1 MLIVPERGP
10 SIPDARGWAI
20 SVLQQ
25 VGASRECEEHG
36 WMRACHR
43 DRHQYLPFDTS
54 AGEASSEVGKVLDS
68 SVPAGWSRM
77 PFRPTGYFHPADSCG
92 RKPANSCPEAP
103 MPRPS
108 ASGRVQSGA
117 HGARF
122 HLLTKK
128 MTDPVTLAEMAAALE
143 QSRDY
148 RVLRRLVPRPEF
160 AASND
165 EAAKTALLLDV
176 ETIGLDSNPRS
187 DHRAWNGQIRVPT
200 GRTDHPSPRYIQLFQ
215 PAAGGHPP
223 AVTALTGITDE
234 MVNGH
239 NLDPNRVAALPLS
252 SSLRTMP
259 LSIARSWSVTVRRL
273 SIKLGRVRSV
283 RLNGAVMASKAH
295 GCRIC

>member
-20 SVLQQ
+20 SVLH
-25 VGASRECEEHG
+25 GASRECEEHG

-43 DRHQYLPFDTS
+43 DRHQYPPFDTS

-92 RKPANSCPEAP
+92 RKPANSCPQAP
-103 MPRPS
+103 MLRPS

-128 MTDPVTLAEMAAALE
+128 VTDPVTAEMAAALE
-143 QSRDY
+143 QSQDY
-148 RVLRRLVPRPEF
+148 RILRRLVPRPEF

-176 ETIGLDSNPRS
+176 ETIGVNSTRD
-187 DHRAWNGQIRVPT
+187 QIIELGMVKFAYLPD
-200 GRTDHPSPRYIQLFQ
+200 GRTTRARDTFSCFNQPSVAIPRGYGSHRDYRRDGQWPQ
-215 PAAGGHPP
+215 P
-223 AVTALTGITDE
+223 
-234 MVNGH
+234 
-239 NLDPNRVAALPLS
+239 
-252 SSLRTMP
+252 
-259 LSIARSWSVTVRRL
+259 
-273 SIKLGRVRSV
+273 
-283 RLNGAVMASKAH
+283 
-295 GCRIC
+295 